1 MSSPAAVPSARVQQ
15 LLGHLTAAGSS
26 PSAATAPVT
35 IVSRQQGVAVIQ
47 INNPP
52 VNSLSPAV
60 QQGIADCYE
69 DAVSDDSIKA
79 VVIVGNKANF
89 MGRRTGAA
97 SAGLEGEHERRRSSR
112 APEKIIRSGARPAA
126 AAQ

>member
-26 PSAATAPVT
+26 SSAATAPVT

-60 QQGIADCYE
+60 QQGLADCYE

-79 VVIVGNKANF
+79 VVIVGTKANF
-89 MGRRTGAA
+89 MGRRTLALLQGRE
-97 SAGLEGEHERRRSSR
+97 SEHEPRRG
-112 APEKIIRSGARPAA
+112 SGVPDRK
-126 AAQ
+126 

>member
-1 MSSPAAVPSARVQQ
+1 MSSPAAVTAPSARVQQ

-26 PSAATAPVT
+26 SSSSASAAPVS

-69 DAVSDDSIKA
+69 DAVRDESIKA

-89 MGRRTGAA
+89 MGRRTT
-97 SAGLEGEHERRRSSR
+97 
-112 APEKIIRSGARPAA
+112 AA
-126 AAQ
+126 AGPGG